1 MADLSFQNIVP
12 DPLLSAA
19 ELLSSWIAGN
29 PVDVL
34 VTNFNQPESVI
45 RKFPHKDVF
54 IAPSE

>member
-34 VTNFNQPESVI
+34 VTNLNQPESMI
-45 RKFPHKDVF
+45 RKFPRKDVL